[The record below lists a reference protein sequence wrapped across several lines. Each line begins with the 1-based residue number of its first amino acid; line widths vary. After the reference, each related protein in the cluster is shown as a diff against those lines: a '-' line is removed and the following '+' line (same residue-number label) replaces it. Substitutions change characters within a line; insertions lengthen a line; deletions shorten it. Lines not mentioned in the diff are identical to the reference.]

1 MRHFS
6 SLPFY
11 EPAILVL
18 SSVWVCEMWDVLTG
32 TCFVADSQCCEGGPG
47 QCDATQHTPVV
58 TAWSNGNNTTVLWG
72 ITACPARVPRLE
84 SRQQAGTGLSG
95 SDLQLPQVR
104 QSPAGPG
111 TGTVGAGNIL
121 CKKTKYF
128 HCNSDSSNP
137 PLSPGPDCLP
147 CPPVSLCR
155 SEDGEWCAPPPQGL
169 AWLRR

>member
-1 MRHFS
+1 MFW
-6 SLPFY
+6 L
-11 EPAILVL
+11 ELVL
-18 SSVWVCEMWDVLTG
+18 LQIPSVVRAGRANVM
-32 TCFVADSQCCEGGPG
+32 
-47 QCDATQHTPVV
+47 QHSTHQWWRRGL
-58 TAWSNGNNTTVLWG
+58 WSNGNNTTVLWG

-128 HCNSDSSNP
+128 HCNSDNSNP